1 MPNATQSRAPVEIL
15 AYVEDP
21 GAANMVMGLGAALR
35 AKGVKLSL
43 YAAGTALGYLR
54 DRGEAVHDFGD
65 PSDISRF
72 FGKDGPDLVAIGTSE
87 NLETPA
93 FALADAARGRGIP
106 TVCLIDGPNSADR
119 RLRGLGDA
127 PLTHLTDWLLVA
139 DDTVRA
145 VFMALGVDAGRIR
158 VTGNP
163 AFDRVR
169 DACDVLAARGRAA
182 LRREVFPGLPEDGP
196 LILFLAELSDGLDPT
211 QFRRGPDYTLHGRGG
226 TDGRTEIVLEELLD
240 AAARVAPDAHVV
252 LRLHPKTPADLYAAY
267 APEIATISAGG
278 SAHAAVFAAD
288 LVVGL
293 STALLAE
300 AAVMGRAVL
309 SVLPRNSEVQWL
321 SGGENGPVPHVTT
334 RTALCGALAHALTDP
349 AGFMAARAAA
359 PPRTAAAG
367 RIARALAAVARGEIP
382 APDGTLPYMPP
393 VLETPRL
400 VLQPFPD
407 DLLTDTYVGWLND
420 PDVVRFS
427 EQRHMTHTLESCRD
441 FIASFTGT
449 PHGLWA
455 IRDKTRGLCHIGNI
469 STEVDPHTATGDIRI
484 LIGDRAAWGTGL
496 GGEAWMA
503 VMAHL
508 FDDLGLAQVTAGT
521 LAGNTGMLKVMEKS
535 GMRETHRR
543 PGPTPIDGRTMEI
556 IYACRRAQDWPPA
569 R

>member
-1 MPNATQSRAPVEIL
+1 MANPAIL
-15 AYVEDP
+15 IYVEDP
-21 GAANMVMGLGAALR
+21 GAANMVLGLSAALEDR
-35 AKGVKLSL
+35 GARPRLVAG
-43 YAAGTALGYLR
+43 GTALPYLKAR
-54 DRGEAVHDFGD
+54 D
-65 PSDISRF
+65 
-72 FGKDGPDLVAIGTSE
+72 
-87 NLETPA
+87 ETPDA
-93 FALADAARGRGIP
+93 WSPNLPLAATLDDVAALVVGTAEDPDTPALALIAEARTRGIP
-106 TVCLIDGPNSADR
+106 TVGLVDGPANADR
-119 RLRGLGDA
+119 RFRGRSDN

-145 VFMALGVDAGRIR
+145 AFMALGVDVGRIR
-158 VTGNP
+158 VTGNA

-169 DACDVLAARGRAA
+169 ETGDALALQGRAA
-182 LRREVFPGLPEDGP
+182 LRREIFPDLPDDGP
-196 LILFLAELSDGLDPT
+196 LILFLTELSDGLDPT
-211 QFRRGPDYTLHGRGG
+211 QFRRGPDYTLQGRGG
-226 TDGRTEIVLEELLD
+226 TDGRTEIVLEEVLD
-240 AAARVAPDAHVV
+240 ATTRVAPDAHVA
-252 LRLHPKTPADLYAAY
+252 LRLHPKTPAGLYAAY

-321 SGGENGPVPHVTT
+321 SGGENGPVPHVST
-334 RTALCGALAHALTDP
+334 RTALCDALAHGLTDP
-349 AGFMAARAAA
+349 AGFMATRAAA

-367 RIARALAAVARGEIP
+367 RIARALVDMTRGEIP

-393 VLETPRL
+393 VLETSRL

-407 DLLTDTYVGWLND
+407 DLLTETYVGWLND

-441 FIASFTGT
+441 FIASFMGT

-455 IRDKTRGLCHIGNI
+455 IRDKARELCHIGNI
-469 STEVDPHTATGDIRI
+469 STEVDPQTRTGDIRI

-496 GGEAWMA
+496 GAEAWMA

-521 LAGNTGMLKVMEKS
+521 LAGNTGMLKIMKKS

-543 PGPTPIDGRTMEI
+543 PGPTPIDGRTMDI

>member
-1 MPNATQSRAPVEIL
+1 VANPAIL
-15 AYVEDP
+15 IYVEDP
-21 GAANMVMGLGAALR
+21 GAANMVLGLSAALEDR
-35 AKGVKLSL
+35 GVRPHLV
-43 YAAGTALGYLR
+43 AGGTALAYLKAR
-54 DRGEAVHDFGD
+54 DEIPDTWSSNLSLAATRDDVAALVVGTAED
-65 PSDISRF
+65 PD
-72 FGKDGPDLVAIGTSE
+72 
-87 NLETPA
+87 TPA
-93 FALADAARGRGIP
+93 FALIAEARARGIP
-106 TVCLIDGPNSADR
+106 TVGLVDGPANADR
-119 RLRGLGDA
+119 RFRGHGDA

-139 DDTVRA
+139 DDTVRTA
-145 VFMALGVDAGRIR
+145 FMALGVDAGRIR
-158 VTGNP
+158 VTGSP

-169 DACDVLAARGRAA
+169 ETGDALALQGRAA
-182 LRREVFPGLPEDGP
+182 LRREIFPDLPDDGP

-321 SGGENGPVPHVTT
+321 SGGENGPVPHVFT

-349 AGFMAARAAA
+349 AGFMATRAAA
-359 PPRTAAAG
+359 PPRFAAAG
-367 RIARALAAVARGEIP
+367 RIARALVAMARGEIP

-393 VLETPRL
+393 VLETSRL

-469 STEVDPHTATGDIRI
+469 STEVDSQTATGDIRI

-496 GGEAWMA
+496 GAEAWMA

-508 FDDLGLAQVTAGT
+508 FDDLGLAKVTAGT
-521 LAGNTGMLKVMEKS
+521 LAGNTGMLKIMEKS

-543 PGPTPIDGRTMEI
+543 PGPTPIDGRVMDM
-556 IYACRRAQDWPPA
+556 IYTCRRAQDWPPA

>member
-1 MPNATQSRAPVEIL
+1 MVLGLSAALEDQGERPRLVAGGTALTYLEARDEAPDAWDPNLSPSAALNGVAALVVGTA
-15 AYVEDP
+15 EDP
-21 GAANMVMGLGAALR
+21 G
-35 AKGVKLSL
+35 
-43 YAAGTALGYLR
+43 
-54 DRGEAVHDFGD
+54 
-65 PSDISRF
+65 
-72 FGKDGPDLVAIGTSE
+72 
-87 NLETPA
+87 TPA
-93 FALADAARGRGIP
+93 FALIAEARARGIP
-106 TVCLIDGPNSADR
+106 TVGLVDGPANADR
-119 RLRGLGDA
+119 RFRGRGDT

-145 VFMALGVDAGRIR
+145 AFMALGVDAGRIR

-169 DACDVLAARGRAA
+169 DAGNALAARGRAA
-182 LRREVFPGLPEDGP
+182 LRREVFPDLPGDDL

-211 QFRRGPDYTLHGRGG
+211 QFQRGPDYTLHGRGG
-226 TDGRTEIVLEELLD
+226 ADGRTEIVLEELLD
-240 AAARVAPDAHVV
+240 AAARVAPDAHVA
-252 LRLHPKTPADLYAAY
+252 LRLHPKTPASLYAAY
-267 APEIATISAGG
+267 NAEIAAISAGG

-293 STALLAE
+293 STSLLAE
-300 AAVMGRAVL
+300 AAVMGAAVL
-309 SVLPRNSEVQWL
+309 SILPRESEAQWL
-321 SGGENGPVPHVTT
+321 AGGENGPVPHVFT

-349 AGFMAARAAA
+349 AGFMATRAAA
-359 PPRTAAAG
+359 PPRFAAAG
-367 RIARALAAVARGEIP
+367 RIARALVAMARGEIP

-393 VLETPRL
+393 VLETSRL

-455 IRDKTRGLCHIGNI
+455 IRDKTRGRRHIGNI
-469 STEVDPHTATGDIRI
+469 STDVDPRTGTGDIRI

-496 GGEAWMA
+496 GAEAWMA

-508 FDDLGLAQVTAGT
+508 FNDLGLAQVTAGT

-543 PGPTPIDGRTMEI
+543 PGPTPIDGRTMDM
-556 IYACRRAQDWPPA
+556 IYACRRAQDWPST

>member
-1 MPNATQSRAPVEIL
+1 MSDATQSPTPVEIL
-15 AYVEDP
+15 VYVEDP
-21 GAANMVMGLGAALR
+21 GAANMVLGLDSSLRTEGA
-35 AKGVKLSL
+35 KLSL
-43 YAAGTALGYLR
+43 YAASTALSYLQ
-54 DRGEAVHDFGD
+54 DRGEAVHDFSGT
-65 PSDISRF
+65 SDIPRF
-72 FGKDGPDLVAIGTSE
+72 LDRGGLDLIVIGTSE
-87 NLETPA
+87 NPETPA
-93 FALADAARGRGIP
+93 FVLADAARDRGIP

-119 RLRGLGDA
+119 RLRGRGDA

-145 VFMALGVDAGRIR
+145 AYMALGVDAGRIR

-169 DACDVLAARGRAA
+169 DAGDALAARGRAA
-182 LRREVFPGLPEDGP
+182 LRREVFPDLPEDGP
-196 LILFLAELSDGLDPT
+196 LILFLAELSDGLDPA

-240 AAARVAPDAHVV
+240 AAARVAPDAHVA
-252 LRLHPKTPADLYAAY
+252 LRLHPKTPASLYAAY
-267 APEIATISAGG
+267 DAEIAAVNAGG
-278 SAHAAVFAAD
+278 SAHAAAFAAN

-293 STALLAE
+293 STSLLAE
-300 AAVMGRAVL
+300 AALMGSAVL
-309 SVLPRNSEVQWL
+309 SILPRNSEVQWL
-321 SGGENGPVPHVTT
+321 TGGENGPVPHVTT
-334 RTALCGALAHALTDP
+334 RDALCGALAHALTDP

-359 PPRTAAAG
+359 PPRFAAAG
-367 RIARALAAVARGEIP
+367 RIARALAAVARDEPP
-382 APDGTLPYMPP
+382 APDGTLPYLPP

-420 PDVVRFS
+420 SEVVRFS
-427 EQRHMTHTLESCRD
+427 EQRHMTHTRESCRD
-441 FIASFTGT
+441 FIASFAGT

-469 STEVDPHTATGDIRI
+469 STDVDPRTGTGDIRI

-496 GGEAWMA
+496 GAQAWMA

-543 PGPTPIDGRTMEI
+543 PGPTPIDGRAMDV
-556 IYACRRAQDWPPA
+556 IYARRRAQDWPPA